1 MPEPQRLAT
10 DRVPVPMNTVRI
22 ERRWIREGVPRP
34 RIEMRGPLIAVAALC
49 AVFVCFAS
57 FYAVGR
63 AMQAGRA
70 LRVEAA
76 PSLSVASVSAAIPVR
91 LSSAQPLDV
100 APEAPPAT
108 RPNPSPAA
116 PTQSEVFHAPL
127 GLPQAAPAVSSAP
140 VREQAAAETHNS
152 SPQPAPAPSTETHSA
167 PSQPAPAAA
176 PPATSRAAGGHGLF
190 DSSG

>member
-1 MPEPQRLAT
+1 
-10 DRVPVPMNTVRI
+10 MNTVRI

-34 RIEMRGPLIAVAALC
+34 RVELRGPMMAVASLC
-49 AVFVCFAS
+49 AVFACF
-57 FYAVGR
+57 YGVGR
-63 AMQAGRA
+63 AMHAGKA
-70 LRVEAA
+70 ARVEAA

-91 LSSAQPLDV
+91 LSSAPPLDA
-100 APEAPPAT
+100 APEAGAAST
-108 RPNPSPAA
+108 GQGSRPNSTPTA

-140 VREQAAAETHNS
+140 VREQAAPEAHNS
-152 SPQPAPAPSTETHSA
+152 SPQPAPAAPSTETHSA

>member
-1 MPEPQRLAT
+1 
-10 DRVPVPMNTVRI
+10 MNTVRV

-34 RIEMRGPLIAVAALC
+34 RIEMRVPLVALAALC
-49 AVFVCFAS
+49 AVCVCFAS

-63 AMQAGRA
+63 AMQAGRTA
-70 LRVEAA
+70 RVEAA

-100 APEAPPAT
+100 APEAAPAT

-140 VREQAAAETHNS
+140 VREQAAPETHNS
-152 SPQPAPAPSTETHSA
+152 SPQPTPAAPPAEAHSA
-167 PSQPAPAAA
+167 PPQPAPAAA
-176 PPATSRAAGGHGLF
+176 PATSGAAGGHGLF